1 MAGEPQK
8 KRGLQGVHKAREMR
22 VAGKFAR
29 PTEKMWGGALLALIA
44 VLGAYRYFSN
54 RSLSDAK
61 DELLGKR
68 KAIDVTV
75 GAEWAPLHAK
85 LEQITMDEGAVF
97 KGDFVDP
104 AAKTLSFRNTPG
116 LYLRLKVEDA
126 KDGASIR
133 RASQDSLKDAFT
145 TCLLRT
151 SNDALARGDIDA
163 GVFPEQP
170 WNLRQAYA
178 STRILTDDWKHE
190 VEESSDTL
198 RLRVFQQQYDK
209 AVAEEI
215 PLAIDII
222 KKAHIFVLVLDEEE
236 SSAPRN
242 DAGMITSETLQLVEH
257 DARVVVYDLKRDA
270 LLVRLKRTASGTYMP
285 AGDRPITDDETRD
298 AVQRQVNNCSLAQA
312 VLYGISPPVTPTP
325 VASGDAGVDSGKK

>member
-1 MAGEPQK
+1 MSNEPQK

-29 PTEKMWGGALLALIA
+29 PTEKMWGAALLALIA

-54 RSLSDAK
+54 KSLRDAK
-61 DELLGKR
+61 DDLLGKR

-75 GAEWAPLHAK
+75 GAEWTPLHTK
-85 LEQITMDEGAVF
+85 LEQITVDEAGDY
-97 KGDFVDP
+97 KSDFVDP

-116 LYLRLKVEDA
+116 LYLRLKVGDA
-126 KDGASIR
+126 RDGTSIR
-133 RASQDSLKDAFT
+133 KASQDSLKDAFT
-145 TCLLRT
+145 SCLLRT
-151 SNDALARGDIDA
+151 SNEPLARGEPDA
-163 GVFPEQP
+163 GAFPEQP

-178 STRILTDDWKHE
+178 ATRILTDEWRQD
-190 VEESSDTL
+190 VEDSSDSL

-222 KKAHIFVLVLDEEE
+222 KKARIFVLVLDEEE

-242 DAGMITSETLQLVEH
+242 DAGVITDETLQLVEH
-257 DARVVVYDLKRDA
+257 DARVVVYDLKKDA

-285 AGDRPITDDETRD
+285 AGDRPIADEETRD
-298 AVQRQVNNCSLAQA
+298 AVQRQVNNCALAQA
-312 VLYGISPPVTPTP
+312 IVYGIVPPAAP
-325 VASGDAGVDSGKK
+325 VASDAGVDSAKPQR